1 MPDWNLSGKTS
12 ATGLKKG
19 KPEAEKP
26 QRPGGRAM
34 QAQCLSNA
42 QAMHKQCLSNAT
54 LTP

>member
-19 KPEAEKP
+19 KHAEEKP
-26 QRPGGRAM
+26 QLHGGPAM
-34 QAQCLSNA
+34 QVQCLSNA